1 MNDTPLIFIDIETTG
16 TRATRDRITEIAALK
31 INGGHVV
38 ERWVSLIQP
47 TTGVPAHI
55 SRLTGDAPTWQTAL
69 ADEQRHRSLPAHL
82 PSEQLAGLQISAWP
96 WPGRI
101 ILREQSRPTG
111 PAAYHLIDHW
121 CYLGSAPSRQA
132 ALALKTPAGQFDM
145 DTYRILNR
153 FIRDADQH
161 GLSIEPLG

>member
-1 MNDTPLIFIDIETTG
+1 MGDEADQL
-16 TRATRDRITEIAALK
+16 RAQVGLRQQA
-31 INGGHVV
+31 
-38 ERWVSLIQP
+38 
-47 TTGVPAHI
+47 
-55 SRLTGDAPTWQTAL
+55 
-69 ADEQRHRSLPAHL
+69 
-82 PSEQLAGLQISAWP
+82 LAGLQISAWP

-121 CYLGSAPSRQA
+121 CYLGSASSRQA

-145 DTYRILNR
+145 DTYRILSR